1 MQISSSSLFGP
12 SNLEWSTPSR
22 VLKTHPA
29 RLSIAS
35 VDPPSKFPSLN
46 LPLIK
51 CRSLIHYVYVAYLW
65 NRFDKCGNR
74 SLQAT
79 TLLFC
84 F

>member
-35 VDPPSKFPSLN
+35 VDP
-46 LPLIK
+46 LPCQQI
-51 CRSLIHYVYVAYLW
+51 SE
-65 NRFDKCGNR
+65 
-74 SLQAT
+74 S
-79 TLLFC
+79 
-84 F
+84 